1 MFDEQQEGQYLS
13 SEEGVLRSGQVYEH
27 RGTKMS
33 DHEKTLQATVKTGF
47 YLKWVGKPMVTC
59 EQGWGNSTE
68 ILKW

>member
-13 SEEGVLRSGQVYEH
+13 SEKGVLRSGQVYEH

-47 YLKWVGKPMVTC
+47 YLK
-59 EQGWGNSTE
+59 
-68 ILKW
+68 